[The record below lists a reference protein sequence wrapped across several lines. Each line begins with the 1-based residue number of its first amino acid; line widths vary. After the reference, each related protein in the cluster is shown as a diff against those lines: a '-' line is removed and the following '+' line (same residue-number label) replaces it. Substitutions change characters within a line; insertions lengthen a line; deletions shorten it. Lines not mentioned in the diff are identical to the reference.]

1 MILALALALGW
12 MLISTEE
19 SSAATCLYEGGNQGS
34 WHEPLHWD
42 CERVPGAGDTA
53 VVPEFTEVSVAADAA
68 PGAVHLGGPA
78 SILTFSGGATL
89 ATGTLDAASATLQ
102 GDGTVTVAG
111 AFHKGGVPGADTM
124 FVSDTV
130 DLVLNGDSVMDG
142 GVISVCQAGDP
153 PSDPTLHIN
162 ADFTVAE
169 GANSFSFFNCSS
181 SGARIRV
188 GPAGHLIKEAGGQM
202 TSDTAIDNDGT
213 ITVQTGTLL
222 LKGGTAN
229 ALGATSDGDYL
240 ADDGAELEFQGGSPP
255 VLGAT
260 GRYGGAGTIHL
271 NTLGMDALAGSVI
284 DPAVLQISGFLRLR
298 GTAPVTLPD
307 LELTNG
313 TIDSDRPIAVGDM
326 DVTGGTL
333 QRDFTLTVQPGGSFT
348 KTTGLTFFVTNNGAF
363 GSADLVLDADASLE
377 EGQICVSRTGTDPDL
392 PGLHINQ
399 DFTIESTAPA
409 GAFQCGPQFDTLI
422 HLNGPDG
429 HLSRVGP
436 GTTNFNDLDL
446 AGGTL
451 SVASGQTFAFPNTY
465 AQSAGVTEIASG
477 GTLQAAPT
485 LTGGVLRGGGQVSGN
500 VTNTSGTVRPG
511 TSPGTL
517 TVTGNYA
524 QGAAGVLVV
533 DVAGTARGTQYD
545 HLSVGGA
552 AALDGTL
559 AVVQAGGFA
568 PAPTDA
574 FGFLTSASRTGTF
587 ATLVGAQLPG
597 GKRYGLDYPGAPD
610 FGARLL
616 GPADLVITDCDDPAL
631 ATITEVTGDL
641 IVDGLADCDA
651 LELPSL
657 TEVAGDLILTDL
669 PSVTAVALNSLD
681 TAGDLSILDLP
692 SAETVALNSLDTA
705 GDLSILDLPSA
716 DTIALNSLDTA
727 GDLTIIDNGAGE
739 VILGELESAAGDVTI
754 ESTGD
759 ETFALGDGSPAGDL
773 DLDLVGYEAVTGAT
787 AGGTTTIE
795 NDHPEGLMRAELPS
809 GAFTSPVGFSITRV
823 DPATLPPDGD
833 VDPVVAHQ
841 FNFAVPT
848 LNSAAR
854 LTFEVRLA
862 GLDAA
867 TREDLLTALDSG
879 TATLATKGDAPGG
892 TYRAFPLCAGGAAP
906 SADGCVTVTRLDG
919 VVRFSGVVGH
929 FSTWAVAIA
938 APPRSNPPPPLSPS
952 PPTSNAPFPSTASN
966 AFRFGKVRLNRRKR
980 TASLAVRVPGPGSL
994 SLRGKGIKRQRK
1006 AVRAAGT
1013 VRLTV
1018 RPTGK
1023 AKRKLARTGKLTVK
1037 VAVTYRP
1044 SGGSPATKTKKI
1056 RLRRARRP

>member
-1 MILALALALGW
+1 MSSEEIGKGLDMNVWRMGDTLGNRPRASVRLSTGSIPNIPVQGKIWSRAKADHGRVERPAMKLRCTLPLALALGW
-12 MLISTEE
+12 LLVPAEKA
-19 SSAATCLYEGGNQGS
+19 SAATCLYEGGNQGS

-111 AFHKGGVPGADTM
+111 AFHKGGIPGGDTM
-124 FVSDTV
+124 FILDSV

-181 SGARIRV
+181 SGARIQV

-222 LKGGTAN
+222 LKGGTLN
-229 ALGATSDGDYL
+229 ALGATSDGDYV
-240 ADDGAELEFQGGSPP
+240 ADAGAVLEFQGGSPP
-255 VLGAT
+255 VLGDT

-271 NTLGMDALAGSVI
+271 NTLGMDTLAGSVI

-298 GTAPVTLPD
+298 GSVPVTLPA
-307 LELTNG
+307 LELTGG
-313 TIDSDRPIAVGDM
+313 TIDSDRPIAVADM
-326 DVTGGTL
+326 DVTAGRL
-333 QRDFTLTVQPGGSFT
+333 QRDFTLTVVPGGSFT
-348 KTTGLTFFVTNNGAF
+348 KTTPGTFFVSNNGAF
-363 GSADLVLDADASLE
+363 GSADLVLDADASLDD
-377 EGQICVSRTGTDPDL
+377 GQICVSRTGTDPDL

-399 DFTIESTAPA
+399 DLTIGSAAPA

-429 HLSRVGP
+429 HLSKAGT

-451 SVASGQTFAFPNTY
+451 SVASGQTFAFANTY

-477 GTLQAAPT
+477 GTLQALPT

-524 QGAAGVLVV
+524 QGAAGMLVV

-559 AVVQAGGFA
+559 AVVQAGGFT
-568 PAPTDA
+568 PQSTDA
-574 FGFLTSASRTGTF
+574 FPFLTSASRTGTF
-587 ATLVGAQLPG
+587 ATLVGAHLPG

-610 FGARLL
+610 FGARL
-616 GPADLVITDCDDPAL
+616 
-631 ATITEVTGDL
+631 
-641 IVDGLADCDA
+641 IVRRDRSSHHGA
-651 LELPSL
+651 
-657 TEVAGDLILTDL
+657 LTDTDPTRSPRQRPEVKGTA
-669 PSVTAVALNSLD
+669 PSGS
-681 TAGDLSILDLP
+681 
-692 SAETVALNSLDTA
+692 TVAIYTTPDCSGSPVA
-705 GDLSILDLPSA
+705 VG
-716 DTIALNSLDTA
+716 
-727 GDLTIIDNGAGE
+727 
-739 VILGELESAAGDVTI
+739 SAAA
-754 ESTGD
+754 
-759 ETFALGDGSPAGDL
+759 FASPGL
-773 DLDLVGYEAVTGAT
+773 RPGRRGPMIIT
-787 AGGTTTIE
+787 AHRRSAR
-795 NDHPEGLMRAELPS
+795 DR
-809 GAFTSPVGFSITRV
+809 SPCS
-823 DPATLPPDGD
+823 
-833 VDPVVAHQ
+833 
-841 FNFAVPT
+841 
-848 LNSAAR
+848 
-854 LTFEVRLA
+854 
-862 GLDAA
+862 A
-867 TREDLLTALDSG
+867 TRSSTSRTRTRRLSSTPRPRRRSSTRSSA
-879 TATLATKGDAPGG
+879 
-892 TYRAFPLCAGGAAP
+892 CAEA
-906 SADGCVTVTRLDG
+906 SSWRT
-919 VVRFSGVVGH
+919 
-929 FSTWAVAIA
+929 ST
-938 APPRSNPPPPLSPS
+938 
-952 PPTSNAPFPSTASN
+952 
-966 AFRFGKVRLNRRKR
+966 
-980 TASLAVRVPGPGSL
+980 
-994 SLRGKGIKRQRK
+994 
-1006 AVRAAGT
+1006 
-1013 VRLTV
+1013 
-1018 RPTGK
+1018 
-1023 AKRKLARTGKLTVK
+1023 
-1037 VAVTYRP
+1037 
-1044 SGGSPATKTKKI
+1044 
-1056 RLRRARRP
+1056 RARRWSSEPDPARR